1 MALLLVLLFLVA
13 PLVELAVIV
22 QVASTI
28 GVLDTIGLLIL
39 MSLVGAWL
47 ARREGLGVLARIQAA
62 LDQGRMPSTEV
73 ADGALIL
80 LAGALMIAPGFVSD
94 VLAILL
100 LLPPTRALVRRP
112 LLRAVSRRGSLR
124 MTSDRG
130 MSGRWMSG
138 DGTAGRRGARDD
150 VWDADSWEDP
160 PTPRTSGEL
169 GGPQ

>member
-47 ARREGLGVLARIQAA
+47 ARREGLGVLARIQGA

-80 LAGALMIAPGFVSD
+80 LAGALMIAPGFISD
-94 VLAILL
+94 ALALL
-100 LLPPTRALVRRP
+100 LLVPPTRAIIRVP
-112 LLRAVSRRGSLR
+112 VLRYVARRGR
-124 MTSDRG
+124 VAAGNRFGGFRATGTRVRD
-130 MSGRWMSG
+130 
-138 DGTAGRRGARDD
+138 DGGVD
-150 VWDADSWEDP
+150 VWDVESWEDP
-160 PTPRTSGEL
+160 PAPTKRGEL
-169 GGPQ
+169 RDAP

>member
-47 ARREGLGVLARIQAA
+47 ARREGLGVLGRIQAA
-62 LDQGRMPSTEV
+62 LDQGRMPSAEV

-94 VLAILL
+94 ALAILL
-100 LLPPTRALVRRP
+100 LLPPTRALARRP
-112 LLRAVSRRGSLR
+112 LIRAVSRRSR
-124 MTSDRG
+124 MTMMSSRG
-130 MSGRWMSG
+130 MSGRGMSG
-138 DGTAGRRGARDD
+138 DRVPGERGARDD
-150 VWDADSWEDP
+150 VWDVDSWEEP
-160 PTPRTSGEL
+160 PTPRTTGEL